1 MRAAARVVVP
11 LALLACEPEATLP
24 FSLPAALPV
33 PNIPE
38 GSWPT
43 AENIELGRHLFYE
56 PSLSLN
62 GTMACAS
69 CHVQALAFADGLI
82 KPTGATGDLVARNS
96 MSLANAAWWSTYTWM
111 NPVLTTLEQQ
121 ALVPL
126 TADAPLE
133 LGVHH
138 VHDAVFA
145 AFRADPVWAARWE
158 AAFPHDKDP
167 YDLAHL
173 VIAISNFERS
183 LISADSAWDRYAYG
197 GDANA
202 LTAQQKTGANLFFS
216 ERTECYHCHSGPL
229 FSTAFASQDQPVS
242 EPSFLNTGL
251 YNLEG
256 DDGPGAYP
264 AESPGLV
271 AFTGDPADQGRFRA
285 PTLRNVAVTAPYF
298 HDGSAATLDDVLAHY
313 RAGGRTISE
322 GPYAGVGADNPY
334 KNPLVHP
341 LDLTDEE
348 VAALKSFLLALTDET
363 FLTNPDYGDPTPET
377 PTPGVPE
384 PQTP

>member
-1 MRAAARVVVP
+1 MRRLLPWLWFAAGCDADQP
-11 LALLACEPEATLP
+11 LP
-24 FSLPAALPV
+24 FTLPAALPV

-43 AENIELGRHLFYE
+43 AENVSLGRHLFYE

-69 CHVQALAFADGLI
+69 CHVQELAFTDGRAR
-82 KPTGATGDLVARNS
+82 PTGATGDLVPRNS

-111 NPVLTTLEQQ
+111 NPVLTTLEDQ

-133 LGVHH
+133 LGIHH
-138 VHDAVFA
+138 VNDAVFD
-145 AFRADPVWAARWE
+145 AFANDPVWAERWQ
-158 AAFPHDKDP
+158 AAFPKDKDP

-173 VIAISNFERS
+173 VVAISNFERS

-197 GDANA
+197 GDPNA
-202 LTAQQKTGANLFFS
+202 ITDQQKEGANLFFS

-229 FSTAFASQDQPVS
+229 FSTAFASADQPHS

-285 PTLRNVAVTAPYF
+285 PTLRNIEVTAPYF
-298 HDGSAATLDDVLAHY
+298 HDGSAATLDEVLAHY
-313 RAGGRTISE
+313 RAGGRTIVE
-322 GPYAGVGADNPY
+322 GPFAGVGADNPY

-341 LDLTDEE
+341 LDLTDDE
-348 VAALKSFLLALTDET
+348 VAALKAFLLALTDET
-363 FLTNPDYGDPTPET
+363 FLTHPDYGDPTPES
-377 PTPGVPE
+377 PTPGVPV
-384 PQTP
+384 P